1 MHSLYSVMAPSVSYI
16 KIHPDCAI
24 QARVFINRKSII
36 LSCDVAI
43 NEKSIIKL
51 SLINS
56 LRLSSLDLTNLIH
69 DLKDDLKEL
78 LLRTPLRELLPK
90 KSVTRTTRVVKDF
103 SNQWKCRVSVT
114 LGYLADL
121 RFKLGYL
128 KGDDVVFLE
137 EKGIALSTTDSK
149 KTALLSRLFKFNTV
163 FNEEE
168 FTDDKKSLGYTLQRI
183 KLFNNRV
190 TDCLDVYVTHRPRI

>member
-1 MHSLYSVMAPSVSYI
+1 MAPSVSYI

-24 QARVFINRKSII
+24 QARVFINRNRIL

-69 DLKDDLKEL
+69 DIKDNLKEL
-78 LLRTPLRELLPK
+78 LLRIPLRELLPK
-90 KSVTRTTRVVKDF
+90 KSVTRATRVVKDF

-128 KGDDVVFLE
+128 KGDDVLFVE
-137 EKGIALSTTDSK
+137 ERNFVLSTADSR
-149 KTALLSRLFKFNTV
+149 KTALLNRLFKFNAV
-163 FNEEE
+163 FNEDE

-190 TDCLDVYVTHRPRI
+190 TDSLDVFVTHRPRN